1 MPREILE
8 LRSSY
13 RMSSIG
19 SLPVLSLW
27 QRPIRDLD
35 IVAKEVQ
42 DRLLALLALVVLSP
56 VMALTALAIKL
67 ESKGPVLFVQQRFGF
82 NNLEI
87 GIYKF
92 RSMYI
97 DQQDVSGAERTTKND
112 ERVTRVG
119 KIIRRLSIDELPQL
133 LNVLRGEMS
142 LVGPR
147 PHATQMRVGDKF
159 YFDAVEGYA
168 ARHRV
173 KPGITGLAQVRGL
186 RGEIDGIER
195 AKKRVEYDTYY
206 IDHWSP
212 LLDMRIILETLFII
226 VWDRNAY

>member
-1 MPREILE
+1 MLKHKRFWNYVYNASPVSNKKRLLMNIRTVSYTHLDVYKRQAIGSANFVGGFPELLKMAQDGELDQVIIALPKVQQDRLDSIIDRLSAAAIDVCCMPREILE

-92 RSMYI
+92 
-97 DQQDVSGAERTTKND
+97 
-112 ERVTRVG
+112 
-119 KIIRRLSIDELPQL
+119 LSLI
-133 LNVLRGEMS
+133 
-142 LVGPR
+142 
-147 PHATQMRVGDKF
+147 H
-159 YFDAVEGYA
+159 
-168 ARHRV
+168 
-173 KPGITGLAQVRGL
+173 I
-186 RGEIDGIER
+186 
-195 AKKRVEYDTYY
+195 
-206 IDHWSP
+206 
-212 LLDMRIILETLFII
+212 
-226 VWDRNAY
+226 